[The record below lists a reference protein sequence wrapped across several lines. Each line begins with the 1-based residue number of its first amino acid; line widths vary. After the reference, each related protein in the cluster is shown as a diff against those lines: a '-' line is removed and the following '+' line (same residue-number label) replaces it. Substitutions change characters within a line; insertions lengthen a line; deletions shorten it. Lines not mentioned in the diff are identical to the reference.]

1 MTDYCLFTITH
12 PAAERI
18 YIRGVM
24 DITEPID
31 EYDIITEFYDGN
43 ELKNS
48 LPSNPYEPGSED
60 NKLFGQLLSAIESNF
75 EEICDEF
82 VFAQTDQEADE
93 WHNHRGTEEF
103 VLDFERVIVENCIRK

>member
-31 EYDIITEFYDGN
+31 EYDKITEFYEGKV
-43 ELKNS
+43 LKKS
-48 LPSNPYEPGSED
+48 LPLNPHESGTED
-60 NKLFGQLLSAIESNF
+60 NKLFKELLSAIESNF
-75 EEICDEF
+75 EDICDEF
-82 VFAQTDQEADE
+82 VFAKTVEEQDLRWDNHLATDDYI
-93 WHNHRGTEEF
+93 
-103 VLDFERVIVENCIRK
+103 LDFEKVIVEN